1 MGADVSNA
9 VMRRG
14 AGGCHRGRPPGV
26 GAAFSPAG
34 ERRIDVHVGVPGAG
48 DPVAGRMWERS
59 AWRESQMLIAE
70 SPVRHLPPG
79 VEAAMRAVAVDAAC
93 GAGWR
98 GDGIVGFALDMRTGI
113 FFIRERS
120 SLSGGAQPHGAEHDG
135 TAHLLQLW
143 LGGSD
148 GHRAAALLVCG
159 VTRGDAL
166 RRAYLAL
173 SRMRGAQTDARLRL
187 LQQLIASPGYCGGL
201 TGSELMQQMLQRQNG
216 LVLQ

>member
-1 MGADVSNA
+1 L
-9 VMRRG
+9 
-14 AGGCHRGRPPGV
+14 
-26 GAAFSPAG
+26 AG

-48 DPVAGRMWERS
+48 EPVAARMWERS
-59 AWRESQMLIAE
+59 AWCDAQMLIAE

-79 VEAAMRAVAVDAAC
+79 VEAAMCAVAVDAAC

-98 GDGIVGFALDMRTGI
+98 GDGVVGFALDTRTGI

-120 SLSGGAQPHGAEHDG
+120 SLSGGAQPHGPALDDSS
-135 TAHLLQLW
+135 HLLQLW
-143 LGGSD
+143 LGESCGRRGTS
-148 GHRAAALLVCG
+148 LLVCG

-173 SRMRGAQTDARLRL
+173 SHMQGAQTDARLCL
-187 LQQLIASPGYCGGL
+187 LQQLIASPGYCGGM
-201 TGSELMQQMLQRQNG
+201 TGSQLMHQMLQRENG